1 MFKFMKKMTFM
12 ACAALLASAIAFTGC
27 QGDQNEPKQNAPSVN
42 TDIAISLPGQVGSNA
57 RHMPGRT
64 VQTDGPTDFASNGM
78 AEINLIPFAPKAKV
92 SKTSVRYGENIS
104 LGTLAGSVALA
115 NDNRAKVYTDKQV
128 PQGTSAFLFYGHSGA
143 TGDAFNVGQLNA
155 NLLGQPSA
163 FKFELQPICS
173 NTGDVQTVA
182 NLFNDYLNGVI
193 AAKDTLYSGH
203 AWWEI
208 AEAENKGYYD
218 MFDTLKTLNVLNTY
232 GIERMMTDLYHA
244 LDVNI
249 DSLAKA
255 IRKAILDPTYASL
268 EGTGATAKV
277 KLVSGMQEFPQ
288 KFNIPVGAIS
298 VVYGGSGAFGNNAA
312 YAYGGLAPANI
323 GMYVYPAQLW
333 YFANTQIKT
342 SSASKEG
349 KYVDGT
355 SWKAILEQ
363 YENNNATVNASTRSI
378 ALIDTIQYGVARFDV
393 QVKIATGDILDNN
406 PVEGLRT
413 VTIPTGG
420 YPLKAVLI
428 GNQKNVGFDFTQAT
442 YAGSNTGE
450 YVIYDTV
457 MTPTVAAT
465 PATIA
470 AKQSASDYSAAN
482 STLVLETRVDD
493 GANGSDVYV
502 ALEFLNTG
510 DDFYGIDHQM
520 IPAGARFYM
529 VGKLGAA
536 AATETDKKV
545 FKQDYTT
552 TARFSINNLT
562 KAYNTIPDLKAKQL
576 EIGMSVDLYWTAG
589 HTYDINFE

>member
-1 MFKFMKKMTFM
+1 MKKMTFM

-57 RHMPGRT
+57 HRMPGTT
-64 VQTDGPTDFASNGM
+64 VQTDGPTHFGTNGM
-78 AEINLIPFAPKAKV
+78 ADINLIPFAPKAKV
-92 SKTSVRYGENIS
+92 STSSVRYGENID

-115 NDNRAKVYTDKQV
+115 NNNRAKVYTNKQV

-155 NLLGQPSA
+155 TLTGNPSA
-163 FKFELQPICS
+163 FKFELQKTCA
-173 NTGDVQTVA
+173 NTADVQAVA
-182 NLFNDYLNGVI
+182 DLYNAYLNGII
-193 AAKDTLYSGH
+193 AAKDTLYGGN
-203 AWWEI
+203 AWKDITELQ
-208 AEAENKGYYD
+208 NKGYKD

-232 GIERMMTDLYHA
+232 GIERLMTDLYHA
-244 LDVNI
+244 LDVNT

-255 IRKAILDPTYASL
+255 IRKAILNPTYASL

-277 KLVSGMQEFPQ
+277 KLVAGMQNFPT

-298 VVYGGSGAFGNNAA
+298 VAYATGAFGNNAA
-312 YAYGGLAPANI
+312 YAYGGLAPAAI
-323 GMYVYPAQLW
+323 DSYVYPAQLW

-342 SSASKEG
+342 SSASKED
-349 KYVDGT
+349 KYVAGT

-378 ALIDTIQYGVARFDV
+378 ALIDTIQYAVARFDV
-393 QVKIATGDILDNN
+393 QVKTADGTTLQDNN

-420 YPLKAVLI
+420 YPLKAVLV
-428 GNQKNVGFDFTQAT
+428 GGQKNVGFDFTPTT
-442 YAGSNTGE
+442 YGGTSPE

-457 MTPTVAAT
+457 MTAA
-465 PATIA
+465 IA
-470 AKQSASDYSAAN
+470 AQPSPSAYSAAN

-529 VGKLGAA
+529 IGKLAA
-536 AATETDKKV
+536 SAATETDSKV

-589 HTYDINFE
+589 HTYDVNFE

>member
-1 MFKFMKKMTFM
+1 MTFM

-64 VQTDGPTDFASNGM
+64 VQTDGPADFAVNGM
-78 AEINLIPFAPKAKV
+78 TNINLIPFAPKEKV
-92 SKTSVRYGENIS
+92 SKTSVRYGENID

-115 NDNRAKVYTDKQV
+115 NQNRARVYTDKQV
-128 PQGTSAFLFYGHSGA
+128 PQGTSAFLFYGKSGA

-155 NLLGQPSA
+155 TLTGQPSA

-173 NTGDVQTVA
+173 NTADVQTVA

-193 AAKDTLYSGH
+193 AAKDTLYGGN
-203 AWWEI
+203 AWKDITELQ
-208 AEAENKGYYD
+208 NKGYKD

-255 IRKAILDPTYASL
+255 IRKAILNPTYASL

-277 KLVSGMQEFPQ
+277 KLVAGMQDFPTQ
-288 KFNIPVGAIS
+288 FNIPVGAIS
-298 VVYGGSGAFGNNAA
+298 VVYSGGAFGSNAA
-312 YAYGGLAPANI
+312 HAYGGLAPADI
-323 GMYVYPAQLW
+323 DRYVYPAQLW

-342 SSASKEG
+342 SSASKAD
-349 KYVDGT
+349 KYVAGT
-355 SWKAILEQ
+355 TWKAILEQ

-393 QVKIATGDILDNN
+393 QVKTADGTTLQDNN
-406 PVEGLRT
+406 PVAGLRT
-413 VTIPTGG
+413 VDIPTGG

-442 YAGSNTGE
+442 YAGSNAGE

-457 MTPTVAAT
+457 MTPSAAAT
-465 PATIA
+465 PSTIYA
-470 AKQSASDYSAAN
+470 QPSASVYSAVN
-482 STLVLETRVDD
+482 STLVLETRADD

-520 IPAGARFYM
+520 IPAGARFYL
-529 VGKLGAA
+529 VGKLEADD
-536 AATETDKKV
+536 ATQTDLKV

-589 HTYDINFE
+589 HTYDIAFE

>member
-57 RHMPGRT
+57 RHMPGKT
-64 VQTDGPTDFASNGM
+64 VQTDGPTHFGENGM
-78 AEINLIPFAPKAKV
+78 ADINLIPFAPKAKV
-92 SKTSVRYGENIS
+92 STTSVRYGENID

-115 NDNRAKVYTDKQV
+115 NNNRAKVYTNKQV

-143 TGDAFNVGQLNA
+143 TGEPFNVGQLNA
-155 NLLGQPSA
+155 TLTGNPSA
-163 FKFELQPICS
+163 FKFELQKTCA

-182 NLFNDYLNGVI
+182 NLFNDYLNGII
-193 AAKDTLYSGH
+193 AAQDTLYNGH
-203 AWWEI
+203 AWKDI
-208 AEAENKGYYD
+208 TEAENKGYKD

-232 GIERMMTDLYHA
+232 GIERLMTDLYHA
-244 LDVNI
+244 LDVNT

-255 IRKAILDPTYASL
+255 IRKAILNPTYASL

-277 KLVSGMQEFPQ
+277 KLVAGMQNFPTQ
-288 KFNIPVGAIS
+288 FKIPVGAIS
-298 VVYGGSGAFGNNAA
+298 VAYATGAFGNNAA
-312 YAYGGLAPANI
+312 YAYGGLAPAAI
-323 GMYVYPAQLW
+323 DSYVYPAQLW

-342 SSASKEG
+342 SSASKED
-349 KYVDGT
+349 KYVAGT
-355 SWKAILEQ
+355 SWKNILEQ

-378 ALIDTIQYGVARFDV
+378 ALIDTIQYAVARFDV
-393 QVKIATGDILDNN
+393 QVKTADGTTLQDNN

-413 VTIPTGG
+413 VNIPTGG
-420 YPLKAVLI
+420 YPLKAVLV
-428 GNQKNVGFDFTQAT
+428 GGQKNVGFDFTPTT
-442 YAGSNTGE
+442 YGGTSPE
-450 YVIYDTV
+450 DVIYDTV
-457 MTPTVAAT
+457 MTAA
-465 PATIA
+465 IA
-470 AKQSASDYSAAN
+470 AQPAPSAYSAAN
-482 STLVLETRVDD
+482 STLVLETPADD
-493 GANGSDVYV
+493 THNGSDVYV

-529 VGKLGAA
+529 IGKLAA
-536 AATETDKKV
+536 SAATETDKKV

-589 HTYDINFE
+589 HTYDIAFE

>member
-1 MFKFMKKMTFM
+1 MKKMTFM

-27 QGDQNEPKQNAPSVN
+27 QGDQNEPKQNAPSVS

-64 VQTDGPTDFASNGM
+64 VQTVGPTDFASNGM

-92 SKTSVRYGENIS
+92 STTSVRYGANI
-104 LGTLAGSVALA
+104 GLANLDGSVALA
-115 NDNRAKVYTDKQV
+115 NANRAKVYTDKQV
-128 PQGTSAFLFYGHSGA
+128 PQGTSAFLFYGKSGA
-143 TGDAFNVGQLNA
+143 SGDPFNIGQLNGSFA
-155 NLLGQPSA
+155 SGNPST

-173 NTGDVQTVA
+173 NTADVQTVA
-182 NLFNDYLNGVI
+182 DLFNAYLNGVI
-193 AAKDTLYSGH
+193 GAQDENSVAWKDYTAVLN
-203 AWWEI
+203 E
-208 AEAENKGYYD
+208 GYKD

-255 IRKAILDPTYASL
+255 IRKAILNPTYASL

-277 KLVSGMQEFPQ
+277 KLVDGMQNFPA
-288 KFNIPVGAIS
+288 KFKIPVGAIS
-298 VVYGGSGAFGNNAA
+298 VVYSGGAFGSNAA
-312 YAYGGLAPANI
+312 HAYGGLAPANI

-333 YFANTQIKT
+333 YYANTQIKT
-342 SSASKEG
+342 SSASKAD
-349 KYVDGT
+349 KYADGT
-355 SWKAILEQ
+355 TWKAILEQ

-406 PVEGLRT
+406 PVAGLRT

-457 MTPTVAAT
+457 MTPTVAT
-465 PATIA
+465 PSSTIA
-470 AKQSASDYSAAN
+470 AVQSASDYSAAN
-482 STLVLETRVDD
+482 STLVLETPVDD
-493 GANGSDVYV
+493 GANGKDVYV

-520 IPAGARFYM
+520 IPAGARFYL
-529 VGKLGAA
+529 VGKLAA
-536 AATETDKKV
+536 SAADETDYKV

-589 HTYDINFE
+589 HTYDITLE

>member
-1 MFKFMKKMTFM
+1 MKKMTFM

-57 RHMPGRT
+57 HRMPGTT
-64 VQTDGPTDFASNGM
+64 VQTDGPTHFGTNGM
-78 AEINLIPFAPKAKV
+78 ADINLIPFAPKAKV
-92 SKTSVRYGENIS
+92 STTSVRYGENID

-115 NDNRAKVYTDKQV
+115 NNNRAKVYTNKQV

-143 TGDAFNVGQLNA
+143 SGDAFNVGQLNA
-155 NLLGQPSA
+155 TLTGNPSA
-163 FKFELQPICS
+163 FKFELQKTCD
-173 NTGDVQTVA
+173 NVA
-182 NLFNDYLNGVI
+182 NVQAVADLFNAYLNGVI
-193 AAKDTLYSGH
+193 GAQDENSVAWKDYTAVLN
-203 AWWEI
+203 E
-208 AEAENKGYYD
+208 GYKD

-232 GIERMMTDLYHA
+232 GIERLMTDLYHA
-244 LDVNI
+244 LDVNT

-255 IRKAILDPTYASL
+255 IRKAILNPTYASL

-277 KLVSGMQEFPQ
+277 KLDAGMQNFPTQ
-288 KFNIPVGAIS
+288 FKIPVGAIS
-298 VVYGGSGAFGNNAA
+298 VAYSAGAFGNNAA
-312 YAYGGLAPANI
+312 YAYGGLAPAAI
-323 GMYVYPAQLW
+323 DSYVYPAQLW

-342 SSASKEG
+342 SSASKED
-349 KYVDGT
+349 KYVAGT

-393 QVKIATGDILDNN
+393 QVKTAAGTTLQDNN

-420 YPLKAVLI
+420 YPLKAVLV
-428 GNQKNVGFDFTQAT
+428 GGQKNVGFDFTPAT
-442 YAGSNTGE
+442 YGGTSPE

-457 MTPTVAAT
+457 MTAA
-465 PATIA
+465 IA
-470 AKQSASDYSAAN
+470 AQPSAAAYSAAN
-482 STLVLETRVDD
+482 STLVLETLEDD
-493 GANGSDVYV
+493 GHDANDVYV

-536 AATETDKKV
+536 AATETSKKV

-589 HTYDINFE
+589 HTYEINFE